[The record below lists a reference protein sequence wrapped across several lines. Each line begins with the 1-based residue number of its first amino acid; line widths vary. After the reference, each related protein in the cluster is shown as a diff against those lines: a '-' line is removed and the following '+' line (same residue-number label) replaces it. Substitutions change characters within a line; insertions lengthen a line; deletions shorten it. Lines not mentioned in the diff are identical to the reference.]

1 MDRLVKV
8 AMPAT
13 AATVV
18 VPERVPPGPLLMATV
33 TLEVSVVTVL
43 PDASCTVTT
52 GWVAKRA
59 VLAAPTGWVVTA
71 TWAGT
76 PAEMAKLELSAGA
89 RELSVAVRV

>member
-1 MDRLVKV
+1 MDRPAKV
-8 AMPAT
+8 ATPAM
-13 AATVV
+13 AATLV
-18 VPERVPPGPLLMATV
+18 VPARVPEGPEAMGKV
-33 TLEVSVVTVL
+33 TWEVSVVTVL

-52 GWVAKRA
+52 GWVAKA
-59 VLAAPTGWVVTA
+59 TVLAAPTGWVVTA